1 LNKSLRYNRTILTIN
16 MWNETMTL
24 EEQLAPYDYDL
35 PEECIAVHPLPNRA
49 DSKMLVLT
57 SKGTLEDSQVSE
69 ILNHFESGD
78 VLVLNN
84 TKVLHARVAA
94 RRMTGG
100 AVEVFFLH
108 QFPEADGCYRALVK
122 PSRRLKEGEV
132 LSIEGLD
139 ETLTLV
145 SKSDDGEWRV
155 EPSLSADE
163 VMKQVGD
170 VPIPPYL
177 RRQSDVRDQTRYQT
191 VFAKKAGA
199 VAAPTAGLHF
209 TPELLSSLEARGVS
223 ICYVTLHVGI
233 GTFRNLRAEDLEN
246 NRLHSEWYSVPA
258 QTIETIRRCK
268 GNNGNIF
275 ACGTTVTR
283 TLESAYLE
291 SPDSFAFDVDNPL
304 NLQDIFPI
312 SGYTNIFIREGF
324 TFQVVDGL
332 LTNFHLP
339 KSSLLM
345 LVSAL
350 VGREKVLAAYRHAI
364 ENNYRFFS
372 YGDAMLITPK
382 L

>member
-1 LNKSLRYNRTILTIN
+1 
-16 MWNETMTL
+16 MTL

-35 PEECIAVHPLPNRA
+35 PEECIAVHPLANRA
-49 DSKMLVLT
+49 NSKMLVLP
-57 SKGTLEDSQVSE
+57 LEGELKDSTVSR
-69 ILNHFESGD
+69 ITAHFEAGD

-84 TKVLHARVAA
+84 TKVLHARVATK
-94 RRMTGG
+94 RKTGG

-108 QFPEADGCYRALVK
+108 QRPEADGCYRALVK

-139 ETLTLV
+139 ETLLLV
-145 SKSDDGEWRV
+145 SKGGDGEWRV
-155 EPSLSADE
+155 QPSLPAVE
-163 VMKQVGD
+163 VMEQVGD

-177 RRQSDVRDQTRYQT
+177 RRRSDVQDQTRYQT
-191 VFAKKAGA
+191 VFAKESGA

-209 TPELLSSLEARGVS
+209 TPELLASLASKGVS

-233 GTFRNLRAEDLEN
+233 GTFRNLRTEDLEN
-246 NRLHSEWYSVPA
+246 NRLHSEWYSIPP
-258 QTIETIRRCK
+258 QTIDAIQRCK
-268 GNNGNIF
+268 SVGRKVF

-291 SPDSFAFDVDNPL
+291 CPNSFGLQIDNTL
-304 NLQDIFPI
+304 NLQDISPI

-350 VGREKVLAAYRHAI
+350 VGREKVLTAYRHAI
-364 ENNYRFFS
+364 ENDYRFFS
-372 YGDAMLITPK
+372 YGDAMLITPI